1 MTAAHSARASILAR
15 LRQGQV
21 SPLPAPTLDT
31 WTSQLDQ
38 AEYLHSLETQ
48 LTAAHA
54 EVLHAGPQGW
64 RLALEQ
70 VCARYGIRQLML
82 PDMPG
87 LLSAWEGG
95 PALQT
100 FDQPMGALKDQLF
113 DQVDAGL
120 TLATCAIADTGTLVI
135 LSSPAQPRSLS
146 LVPPVHICLLDARRL
161 YPDMPTAL
169 AEERWA
175 AAMPT
180 NLIFVSGP
188 SKTADIQQTLAYG
201 AHGPKSLVVI
211 LTEEDL
217 L

>member
-1 MTAAHSARASILAR
+1 
-15 LRQGQV
+15 
-21 SPLPAPTLDT
+21 
-31 WTSQLDQ
+31 
-38 AEYLHSLETQ
+38 
-48 LTAAHA
+48 
-54 EVLHAGPQGW
+54 
-64 RLALEQ
+64 
-70 VCARYGIRQLML
+70 ML

-87 LLSAWEGG
+87 LLSAWDGG

-100 FDQPMGALKDQLF
+100 FDQPMEALKDQLF